1 MTSAHRFFRS
11 SIVGTVSAAV
21 LGGVSFAVG
30 GGTHIVTAYLAPGI
44 PIAGLLSPLL
54 PSRTAYWI
62 DPEGG
67 PIAFLMLTLACA
79 ALFWSVLIGSVYHY
93 LRRAA

>member
-1 MTSAHRFFRS
+1 MTSAHLFFRS
-11 SIVGTVSAAV
+11 SLVGIVSAAV
-21 LGGVSFAVG
+21 LGAVSSAVG
-30 GGTHIVTAYLAPGI
+30 GGTAIVTASLAPGI

-62 DPEGG
+62 EPEGG

-79 ALFWSVLIGSVYHY
+79 ALFWSVVIGSVHHY
-93 LRRAA
+93 LRRAV